1 MPLESNTNSEK
12 LEVNSLSAHVT
23 WLLFTNK
30 HSMLMIY
37 IYLQIFCSFQPTF
50 RFQMPFLTFKAWI
63 ISSQQ
68 IEQSWFLETYKLFA
82 PTQKQLA
89 HPLFSSNSV
98 FNSFLWQQMA
108 FQHKKLLINL
118 KWLFGLFAPAPTKS
132 LIDIFLIEMH
142 NFDGYWMHLVKNLLK
157 FWSRKVWITQ
167 SKSHF
172 TIWWKFCDGTTILLD
187 K

>member
-1 MPLESNTNSEK
+1 MKDIPLKSNTNSEK
-12 LEVNSLSAHVT
+12 LEVYSLSAHVT

-50 RFQMPFLTFKAWI
+50 RFQMPFLTFKARI

-89 HPLFSSNSV
+89 HPLFSSNSAPITPLV
-98 FNSFLWQQMA
+98 LPCWQLVNPRIPSIFIKTAQNFVENWHQLSFSNIVA
-108 FQHKKLLINL
+108 N
-118 KWLFGLFAPAPTKS
+118 
-132 LIDIFLIEMH
+132 
-142 NFDGYWMHLVKNLLK
+142 
-157 FWSRKVWITQ
+157 
-167 SKSHF
+167 
-172 TIWWKFCDGTTILLD
+172 
-187 K
+187 